1 MSKALEDYFEALERL
16 KKNKPINV
24 PIGSKINNDTVA
36 QEAGRKRGT
45 IKKSRP
51 MFEELIAEIDKTNE
65 KINAPKVKANMQIEK
80 YKADAQ
86 KYKKLYHEALNRELM
101 LIERV
106 NELEKE
112 QKKNL
117 SNGVNNV

>member
-51 MFEELIAEIDKTNE
+51 MFEELIAEIDKANE
-65 KINAPKVKANMQIEK
+65 KINAPKAKANMMIEK
-80 YKADAQ
+80 HKADAQ

-112 QKKNL
+112 QKMN
-117 SNGVNNV
+117 SSSGVNNV